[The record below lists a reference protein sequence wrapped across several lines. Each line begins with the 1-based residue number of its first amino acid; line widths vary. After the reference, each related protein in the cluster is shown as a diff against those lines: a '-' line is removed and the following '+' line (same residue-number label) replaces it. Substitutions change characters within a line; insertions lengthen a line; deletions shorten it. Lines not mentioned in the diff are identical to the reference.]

1 MALLDMFSETT
12 RKNVDPVLALL
23 LILSTKQ
30 TNLYNIQTQ
39 SSTLDPYC
47 YSKEFDKFTLEL

>member
-1 MALLDMFSETT
+1 MSSEIT
-12 RKNVDPVLALL
+12 RKNVDTVLTFL

-47 YSKEFDKFTLEL
+47 YSKEFEKFTLEL